1 MTVNASALITRQE
14 VLDYMELSSVTPA
27 QGTLLDNFINAE
39 TSAIQRETGRKFKY
53 KAASDLGSYNPAD
66 TPYDSVYDGTGTSR
80 LFVRNY
86 PIISVATLQ
95 TTYVT
100 SDGIKDV
107 STINSDDYR
116 IYYQEGIIELTKSF
130 DVWGRFYEQP
140 QSVELNYHAG
150 YGTIP
155 DDLKMAA
162 WEEVAIR
169 WRSRRRDGM
178 LKRQSLGRMGAEYDM
193 TRVRPE
199 WVSDIIQAYKR
210 VNL

>member
-116 IYYQEGIIELTKSF
+116 IYYQE
-130 DVWGRFYEQP
+130 
-140 QSVELNYHAG
+140 
-150 YGTIP
+150 
-155 DDLKMAA
+155 
-162 WEEVAIR
+162 AIR